1 MIVNAVKYGG
11 ESRWIGVRA
20 FLRHSQLRGRS
31 EIQIAVRD
39 RGIGIA
45 KAELARVFE
54 PFYRSPAVVA
64 EQIHGTGL
72 GLSLSKNIAEAMGG
86 HLTVESELGSG
97 SVFTLHLP
105 IVEDPGSRAEES
117 RVGGTTE
124 K

>member
-1 MIVNAVKYGG
+1 L
-11 ESRWIGVRA
+11 S
-20 FLRHSQLRGRS
+20 HSQLRGRR
-31 EIQIAVRD
+31 EVQVAVRD

-45 KAELARVFE
+45 KGELAHVFE

-72 GLSLSKNIAEAMGG
+72 GLSVSQNIAEAMGG
-86 HLTVESELGSG
+86 HLTVSSELGSG

-105 IVEDPGSRAEES
+105 IVEDTWSPVPPES
-117 RVGGTTE
+117 QVDGTAR

>member
-1 MIVNAVKYGG
+1 
-11 ESRWIGVRA
+11 VRA
-20 FLRHSQLRGRS
+20 FLSHSPLRGRR

-39 RGIGIA
+39 RGMGIA
-45 KAELARVFE
+45 KSELARVFE

-105 IVEDPGSRAEES
+105 IVEDNPASELPT
-117 RVGGTTE
+117 RVDGTTE